1 MIKAPVEQRVQTL
14 GLHLTQTRRRL
25 AVAESCT
32 GGALAA
38 LCTSIAG
45 SSGWFDRGW
54 VTYSNSAK
62 TDLLGVPAALLQAH
76 GAVSEQTAQAM
87 ARGAL
92 RAAPV
97 HLAAAVTGIAGPG
110 GGSPTK
116 PVGTV
121 FIAVGAP
128 GHVIRVRQYRFPG
141 VRAEVREATVEAAL
155 DLLLEYHNALI

>member
-1 MIKAPVEQRVQTL
+1 MEPRIQTL
-14 GLHLTQTRRRL
+14 GLRLMQTHWRL

-45 SSGWFDRGW
+45 SSEWFDRGW
-54 VTYSNSAK
+54 VTYSNVAK
-62 TDLLGVPAALLQAH
+62 TDLLGVPAGLLQAH
-76 GAVSEQTAQAM
+76 GAVSEQTAEAM
-87 ARGAL
+87 VRGVL
-92 RAAPV
+92 RSAPI

-110 GGSPTK
+110 GGSATK

-121 FIAVGAP
+121 FIAVGAQ
-128 GHVIRVRQYRFPG
+128 GHPICLRQYRFPG